1 MPFCLLAS
9 LLLLLPPLSPSSLP
23 PLSLLCFPRSAEP
36 EALRRRR
43 GRHGVDGL
51 PHLPSPPRPSLLTPS
66 RWSASV
72 STRIEFEV
80 NPHARRWRGDRRIL
94 AAEMNVV
101 GRVGS
106 LISQGVYS
114 VATPFHPF
122 GGAVDIIAVEQPDG
136 SYRSTPWYVR
146 FGKFQ
151 GVLKGAEKVV
161 TITVNGVDASFHMQL
176 DNSGQAYF
184 MRELVPGSENSG
196 TSSEEEEASCE
207 PEPPARSKSDG
218 DLYIGAKGRPGS
230 PESNVERQEKQA
242 IEEFDSYG
250 YSRIEVA
257 EDSAK
262 QPDGSNSEMV
272 LVSVDGHVLT
282 APISSTEENV
292 EDVQLSEPQFHLGPG
307 ESSSGDFSRS
317 GEVWEAGIVG
327 DLYMPQEKVKFD
339 SGNQQ
344 EALEE
349 LGDVPIE
356 TDNQDEVCDVSKTD
370 DEGYRPLATEDE
382 ARDVSK
388 NNDEGYQPLA
398 TENEACDVPL
408 LENDEACRVPA
419 NVDKVCDVSN
429 EDTELEIASPSFG
442 KYDTFKSCL
451 DLSSQIDDGDSG
463 TEPFSP
469 EFDHQQGFEFSL
481 SNRSVV
487 DIDLEEDISKT
498 THCDRNDPLQYLE
511 EDNKTEGEDSS
522 AHCCKVSDMSI
533 VGGSHGKTKETASSE
548 NEANRPDGLHSTI
561 GTSDKDK
568 LGSIPENSAAEEEL
582 NKEEHPKLQKGLGF
596 EISLCGHML
605 RPGMGQASA
614 EEVFQQ
620 HLVLEED
627 FKLSGSSIMKNV
639 NLVVKFDSQYFLW
652 SKISH
657 IILGKAVFGPNF
669 CTEHIDAIP
678 VEHQETPT
686 SRDSLGLSPSSR
698 RWRLWN
704 IPFRIS
710 RSLQRSNSD
719 SSEDIFLDTETVLS
733 PMDEQTPEN
742 NINQSPRKQ
751 FVRTLIPTSEQVA
764 SLNLKEGQNI
774 VTFSFSTRVLGKQ
787 QVEAHIYLW
796 KWNAKIVISDVDGT
810 ITRSDVL
817 GQVMPLVGRDWSQSG
832 VARLFSA
839 IKENGYQ
846 LLFLSARAIVQA
858 YLTKNFLFNL
868 KQDGKVLPNGPVVIS
883 PDGLFPSLYREVIRR
898 APHEFKI
905 ACLEDI
911 KALFPSDYNP
921 FYAGFGN
928 RDTDELSYKKM
939 GIPKGKIFII
949 NPKGEVAINSSVD
962 VKSYTSLHTLV
973 HDMFPP
979 TTLVEQE
986 DYNSWNYW
994 KMPLP
999 DVDL

>member
-1 MPFCLLAS
+1 
-9 LLLLLPPLSPSSLP
+9 
-23 PLSLLCFPRSAEP
+23 
-36 EALRRRR
+36 
-43 GRHGVDGL
+43 
-51 PHLPSPPRPSLLTPS
+51 
-66 RWSASV
+66 
-72 STRIEFEV
+72 
-80 NPHARRWRGDRRIL
+80 
-94 AAEMNVV
+94 MNVV

-161 TITVNGVDASFHMQL
+161 TITVNGVDANFHMLL

-184 MRELVPGSENSG
+184 MRELVPGSESSG
-196 TSSEEEEASCE
+196 TGSEEEEVSRV
-207 PEPPARSKSDG
+207 PEPPLRTKSDG
-218 DLYIGAKGRPGS
+218 ELYIGKNVRPGS
-230 PESNVERQEKQA
+230 PELNVEHQEKQSV
-242 IEEFDSYG
+242 EEFDSYNYG
-250 YSRIEVA
+250 
-257 EDSAK
+257 
-262 QPDGSNSEMV
+262 
-272 LVSVDGHVLT
+272 SVDGHILT
-282 APISSTEENV
+282 APISSTEENM
-292 EDVQLSEPQFHLGPG
+292 EGVQLSDPQFHLGPG
-307 ESSSGDFSRS
+307 QSSSGDFSRS
-317 GEVWEAGIVG
+317 G
-327 DLYMPQEKVKFD
+327 
-339 SGNQQ
+339 
-344 EALEE
+344 LED

-356 TDNQDEVCDVSKTD
+356 KDESHHVSVNGDELFHVTINQDETSAVLTN
-370 DEGYRPLATEDE
+370 EDE
-382 ARDVSK
+382 SLVVLESR
-388 NNDEGYQPLA
+388 NNDEDYQPLTNVDEAHDISGNKDEGYQPLPSKDEVHDVPENDYCYQPLA
-398 TENEACDVPL
+398 TEDKASDVPL
-408 LENDEACRVPA
+408 LENDATCEVPA
-419 NVDKVCDVSN
+419 NIDKVCDVNN
-429 EDTELEIASPSFG
+429 EDTELEIASPNFS

-451 DLSSQIDDGDSG
+451 DLSSQMDDGDLG

-469 EFDHQQGFEFSL
+469 EFDHQRDSELSL
-481 SNRSVV
+481 SNHSIV
-487 DIDLEEDISKT
+487 DIDPEEDISKN
-498 THCDRNDPLQYLE
+498 THHDQNDPLQYLE
-511 EDNKTEGEDSS
+511 EEVDISAVTSGNKTESENSS
-522 AHCCKVSDMSI
+522 AHYSEESDLSY
-533 VGGSHGKTKETASSE
+533 VEGSHGKTKDIASSE
-548 NEANRPDGLHSTI
+548 NKPDDLHSSI
-561 GTSDKDK
+561 GSNDKDK
-568 LGSIPENSAAEEEL
+568 LGSIPENPAAEEEL
-582 NKEEHPKLQKGLGF
+582 NKEEHPQLQKGLGF
-596 EISLCGHML
+596 EISLCGHLL
-605 RPGMGQASA
+605 RPGMGLTPA

-620 HLVLEED
+620 HLVLED
-627 FKLSGSSIMKNV
+627 AFKLSGPSIIKNA
-639 NLVVKFDSQYFLW
+639 NLVVKIDSKYFLW
-652 SKISH
+652 SKASH
-657 IILGKAVFGPNF
+657 VVLGKTVFGLNF
-669 CTEHIDAIP
+669 CAERIDAIP
-678 VEHQETPT
+678 VEHQGTPS
-686 SRDSLGLSPSSR
+686 SREDSLGLSPSSR
-698 RWRLWN
+698 RWRLWP

-719 SSEDIFLDTETVLS
+719 SSEDIFLDTESVLS
-733 PMDEQTPEN
+733 PMDEQDPEN
-742 NINQSPRKQ
+742 DKNQSPRKQ
-751 FVRTLIPTSEQVA
+751 FVRTLIPSSEQVA

-796 KWNAKIVISDVDGT
+796 KWNAKLSYLMWMEPLQGKVW
-810 ITRSDVL
+810 SDVL

-994 KMPLP
+994 RMPLP

>member
-1 MPFCLLAS
+1 
-9 LLLLLPPLSPSSLP
+9 
-23 PLSLLCFPRSAEP
+23 
-36 EALRRRR
+36 
-43 GRHGVDGL
+43 
-51 PHLPSPPRPSLLTPS
+51 
-66 RWSASV
+66 
-72 STRIEFEV
+72 
-80 NPHARRWRGDRRIL
+80 
-94 AAEMNVV
+94 MNVV

-230 PESNVERQEKQA
+230 PESNVECQEKQA

-250 YSRIEVA
+250 YSRMEVA

-356 TDNQDEVCDVSKTD
+356 TDKSHHVPVTGDEVLHTSVYEDVPSALTNEVESLVVLESGNNDEDYQALINVDEVHDISENKNEGCRPPSSQDEVCDVSKTD

-522 AHCCKVSDMSI
+522 AHCRKVSDMSI

>member
-1 MPFCLLAS
+1 
-9 LLLLLPPLSPSSLP
+9 
-23 PLSLLCFPRSAEP
+23 
-36 EALRRRR
+36 
-43 GRHGVDGL
+43 
-51 PHLPSPPRPSLLTPS
+51 
-66 RWSASV
+66 
-72 STRIEFEV
+72 
-80 NPHARRWRGDRRIL
+80 
-94 AAEMNVV
+94 MNVV

-161 TITVNGVDASFHMQL
+161 TITVNGVDANFHMLL

-184 MRELVPGSENSG
+184 MRELVPGSESSG
-196 TSSEEEEASCE
+196 TGSEEEEVSRV
-207 PEPPARSKSDG
+207 PEPPLRTKSDG
-218 DLYIGAKGRPGS
+218 ELYIGKNVRPGS
-230 PESNVERQEKQA
+230 PELNVKHQEKQPV
-242 IEEFDSYG
+242 EEFDSYNYG
-250 YSRIEVA
+250 RLDVE
-257 EDSAK
+257 EELEK
-262 QPDGSNSEMV
+262 QADEGNSEMV
-272 LVSVDGHVLT
+272 LVSVDGHILT
-282 APISSTEENV
+282 APISSTEENM
-292 EDVQLSEPQFHLGPG
+292 EGVQLSDPQFHLGPG
-307 ESSSGDFSRS
+307 QSSSGDFSRS
-317 GEVWEAGIVG
+317 GEVWEAGILG

-339 SGNQQ
+339 SGNQS
-344 EALEE
+344 EALED
-349 LGDVPIE
+349 LGDVPTEKDESHHVSVHGDELLHVAI
-356 TDNQDEVCDVSKTD
+356 NQDEASAVLTNDNVSLVVLESRNNDEDYQPLTNVDEAHDISESK
-370 DEGYRPLATEDE
+370 DEGYQPLPSKDE
-382 ARDVSK
+382 VHDVPE
-388 NNDEGYQPLA
+388 NDDGYQPLA
-398 TENEACDVPL
+398 TEDKASDVPL
-408 LENDEACRVPA
+408 LENDATCEVPA
-419 NVDKVCDVSN
+419 NIDKVCDVSN
-429 EDTELEIASPSFG
+429 EDTELEIASPNFG

-451 DLSSQIDDGDSG
+451 DLSSQMDDGDSG

-469 EFDHQQGFEFSL
+469 EFDHQRDSELSL
-481 SNRSVV
+481 SNRSIV
-487 DIDLEEDISKT
+487 DIDLEEDISKN
-498 THCDRNDPLQYLE
+498 THHDQNDPLQYLE
-511 EDNKTEGEDSS
+511 EEVDISAVTSGNKTESENSS
-522 AHCCKVSDMSI
+522 AHYSKESDLSY
-533 VGGSHGKTKETASSE
+533 VGGSHGKTKDIASSE
-548 NEANRPDGLHSTI
+548 NKADNPLHSSI
-561 GTSDKDK
+561 GSNDKDK
-568 LGSIPENSAAEEEL
+568 LGSIPENPAAEEEL
-582 NKEEHPKLQKGLGF
+582 NKEEHPQLQKGLGF
-596 EISLCGHML
+596 EISLCGHL
-605 RPGMGQASA
+605 LWPGMGLTSA

-620 HLVLEED
+620 HLVLEEV
-627 FKLSGSSIMKNV
+627 FKLSGPSIIKNA
-639 NLVVKFDSQYFLW
+639 NLVVKIDSKYFLW
-652 SKISH
+652 SKASH
-657 IILGKAVFGPNF
+657 VILGKAVFGLNF
-669 CTEHIDAIP
+669 CAERIDAIP
-678 VEHQETPT
+678 VEHQGTPS
-686 SRDSLGLSPSSR
+686 SREDSLGLSPSSR
-698 RWRLWN
+698 RWRLWP

-719 SSEDIFLDTETVLS
+719 SSEDIFLDTESVLS
-733 PMDEQTPEN
+733 PMDEQDPEN
-742 NINQSPRKQ
+742 DKNHSPRKQ

-979 TTLVEQE
+979 TTLVEQVSCYSCLLLTYILGKYSTKNIY
-986 DYNSWNYW
+986 DLSVVNHPAKFSVNSYNSFHF
-994 KMPLP
+994 
-999 DVDL
+999 VTSIIIFSVH

>member
-1 MPFCLLAS
+1 
-9 LLLLLPPLSPSSLP
+9 
-23 PLSLLCFPRSAEP
+23 
-36 EALRRRR
+36 
-43 GRHGVDGL
+43 
-51 PHLPSPPRPSLLTPS
+51 
-66 RWSASV
+66 
-72 STRIEFEV
+72 
-80 NPHARRWRGDRRIL
+80 
-94 AAEMNVV
+94 MNVV

-356 TDNQDEVCDVSKTD
+356 TDKSHHVPVTGDEVLHTSVYEDVTSALTNEVESLVVPELGNNDEDYQALINVDEVHDISENKNEGCRPPSSQDEVCDVSKTD

>member
-51 PHLPSPPRPSLLTPS
+51 PHLPSPPRPSLLTPSRPPRARARPTS

-230 PESNVERQEKQA
+230 PESNVECQEKQA

-250 YSRIEVA
+250 YSRMEVA

-356 TDNQDEVCDVSKTD
+356 TDKSHHVPVTGDEVLHTSVYEDVHDISENKNEGCRPPSSQDEVCDVSKTD

-429 EDTELEIASPSFG
+429 EDTELEIASPSF
-442 KYDTFKSCL
+442 
-451 DLSSQIDDGDSG
+451 
-463 TEPFSP
+463 
-469 EFDHQQGFEFSL
+469 
-481 SNRSVV
+481 
-487 DIDLEEDISKT
+487 DLEEDISKT

-511 EDNKTEGEDSS
+511 EDNKTEDEDSS
-522 AHCCKVSDMSI
+522 AHCRKVSDMSI

-596 EISLCGHML
+596 KISLCGHML

>member
-1 MPFCLLAS
+1 
-9 LLLLLPPLSPSSLP
+9 
-23 PLSLLCFPRSAEP
+23 
-36 EALRRRR
+36 
-43 GRHGVDGL
+43 
-51 PHLPSPPRPSLLTPS
+51 
-66 RWSASV
+66 
-72 STRIEFEV
+72 V

-230 PESNVERQEKQA
+230 PESNVECQEKQA

-250 YSRIEVA
+250 YSRMEVA

-356 TDNQDEVCDVSKTD
+356 TDKSHHVPVTGDEVLHTSVYEDVPSALTNEVESLVVLESGNNDEDYQALINVDEVHDISENKNEGCRPPSSQDEVCDVSKTD

-522 AHCCKVSDMSI
+522 AHCRKVSDMSI

-905 ACLEDI
+905 ACLEVI
-911 KALFPSDYNP
+911 F
-921 FYAGFGN
+921 F
-928 RDTDELSYKKM
+928 RQLSYEDRFQYSMSYDTMKCYLPVKQTN
-939 GIPKGKIFII
+939 FIC
-949 NPKGEVAINSSVD
+949 
-962 VKSYTSLHTLV
+962 
-973 HDMFPP
+973 
-979 TTLVEQE
+979 
-986 DYNSWNYW
+986 
-994 KMPLP
+994 
-999 DVDL
+999 